1 MNPNIRPGGPQRG
14 STLAGVMLG
23 LLVGVVIAV
32 GVAILINFG
41 ATPFKDAPQ
50 APAPRPAAASSEPV
64 ALPGKPG
71 DKVGGPTE
79 EKPAE
84 AKPSFDFYKILPG
97 GEAASAPPA
106 ADETVIE
113 RIFVQA
119 GAFHDPSDA
128 DNLKARLAL
137 MGMEASVQRVEIPD
151 KGTLHRVRLG
161 PYPRTQDADTVR
173 AVLAQEGIETTLVR
187 SKPRAQGTQP

>member
-1 MNPNIRPGGPQRG
+1 MKPNKHRRSPQRG
-14 STLAGVMLG
+14 KALAGVMLG

-32 GVAILINFG
+32 GVAVLINFG
-41 ATPFKDAPQ
+41 ATPFKDAPK
-50 APAPRPAAASSEPV
+50 PPPPRPAATSSEPTP
-64 ALPGKPG
+64 LPGKPG
-71 DKVGGPTE
+71 DKVGGTTD

-84 AKPSFDFYKILPG
+84 VKPSFDFYKILPG

-106 ADETVIE
+106 TDDTVIE
-113 RIFVQA
+113 RLFVQA

-137 MGMEASVQRVEIPD
+137 MGMEASVQRVEVPD

-161 PYPRTQDADTVR
+161 PYPRTQDAEHVR
-173 AVLAQEGIETTLVR
+173 AVLAQEGIETALVR